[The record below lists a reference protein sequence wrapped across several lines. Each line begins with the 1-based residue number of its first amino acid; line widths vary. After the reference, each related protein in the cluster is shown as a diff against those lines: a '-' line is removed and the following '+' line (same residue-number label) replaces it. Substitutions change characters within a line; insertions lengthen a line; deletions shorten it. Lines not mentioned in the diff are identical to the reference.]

1 MARSLIRATCTGASV
16 KEPKR
21 STDVSESRIVSIQ
34 FLEARSIARRFFRR
48 QYEHGRE
55 ERPSV
60 LGAGGEWNEVVP
72 RKFAMS
78 AAIQRLGRRPGNLM
92 RHRAVGDG
100 RPE

>member
-1 MARSLIRATCTGASV
+1 MHWGKRERTETFHRRVGKPHRKYSIPGG
-16 KEPKR
+16 R
-21 STDVSESRIVSIQ
+21 ST
-34 FLEARSIARRFFRR
+34 ARRFFRR

-92 RHRAVGDG
+92 RHKAVGDG

>member
-1 MARSLIRATCTGASV
+1 MN
-16 KEPKR
+16 
-21 STDVSESRIVSIQ
+21 
-34 FLEARSIARRFFRR
+34 
-48 QYEHGRE
+48 HGRE
-55 ERPSV
+55 ERPLV